1 MKAVRRLIGIV
12 LLCVL
17 TVSACGKSLE
27 KQITE
32 QLELGRKYLAEQN
45 YEEAIIAF
53 NKVIEL
59 EPQNEAAY
67 LGLADAYIENSQ
79 IDEAITI
86 LENIHETISGDD
98 IDIKLS
104 GLYAEKIK
112 QASQNLLEASE
123 YYESFLKME
132 NSTETMYLE
141 LAEVYAEQG
150 MFDEAINI
158 LEQGRKNC
166 ESDRIEKLLD
176 DLKDLQKEQLLL
188 TMNNEANDIWATA
201 HGDFDNNGKYE
212 MFAVVRGTV
221 SEAERN
227 ADIYYLSD
235 NETSRKILHIVMPV
249 ESKGIQLHCNNAF
262 ASFSFYK
269 SVSDEQEVVTQYYIF
284 DAVDEKPKL
293 IYSEEGIEI
302 PKENIFEEIDNQME
316 RFEALDME

>member
-59 EPQNEAAY
+59 EPQNKAAY

-79 IDEAITI
+79 TDEAITI

-293 IYSEEGIEI
+293 IYSEEGVEI

>member
-1 MKAVRRLIGIV
+1 MKAVSRLLGIM
-12 LLCVL
+12 LLCIL

-59 EPQNEAAY
+59 EPQNKAAY

-79 IDEAITI
+79 TDEAITI

-293 IYSEEGIEI
+293 IYSEEGVEI

>member
-1 MKAVRRLIGIV
+1 MKAVSRLLGIM
-12 LLCVL
+12 LLCIL

-59 EPQNEAAY
+59 EPQNKAAY

-293 IYSEEGIEI
+293 IYSEEGVEI